1 VNAQL
6 LIPAAGMGT
15 RLGWGGPK
23 ALVPLEGKPLLAH
36 TLTRFEDAGLIES
49 AVILVPPGSEKTFR
63 DALIETFPN
72 ITFKIVSGGNERQDS
87 VRLGLDALAKDTE
100 VVLIHDAARPFVS
113 IEAIRSSIDA
123 AQDVGAA
130 TVAIPT
136 IDTILHSEDGE
147 SLGDTPP
154 RETMWACQTPQTFRL
169 EVIRH
174 AHAQAKENGYAGTD
188 DATLV
193 RQAGHPVKLV
203 MGTPTNIKITT
214 PSDFAFAE
222 TILRE
227 ELA

>member
-23 ALVPLEGKPLLAH
+23 ALVPLEGRPLLAH

-49 AVILVPPGSEKTFR
+49 AVILVPPGSEKIFH
-63 DALIETFPN
+63 DALREAFP
-72 ITFKIVSGGNERQDS
+72 KISFNVVSGGDERQDS
-87 VRLGLDALAKDTE
+87 VRHGLDALAENTE
-100 VVLIHDAARPFVS
+100 LVLIHDAARPFVS
-113 IEAIRSSIDA
+113 IEAIQSSIDA

-136 IDTILHSEDGE
+136 IDTILQSEDGE
-147 SLGDTPP
+147 SLGDTPS
-154 RETMWACQTPQTFRL
+154 RETMWACQTPQTFQVD
-169 EVIRH
+169 VIRH

-188 DATLV
+188 DATLA

-214 PSDFAFAE
+214 PSDLAFAK

>member
-1 VNAQL
+1 
-6 LIPAAGMGT
+6 MGT

-23 ALVPLEGKPLLAH
+23 SLVPLEGKPLLAH
-36 TLTRFEDAGLIES
+36 TLTRFEDVGLVES
-49 AVILVPPGSEKTFR
+49 AVILVPPGSERTFH
-63 DALIETFPN
+63 DALKEVFPK
-72 ITFKIVSGGNERQDS
+72 ITFEIVSGGSERQDS
-87 VRLGLDALAKDTE
+87 VRLGLDALAEDTK

-113 IEAIRSSIDA
+113 IEAIRNSVDA

-136 IDTILHSEDGE
+136 IDTILQSKDGD

-154 RETMWACQTPQTFRL
+154 RETMWACQTPQTFRV

-174 AHAQAKENGYAGTD
+174 AHAQAKENGYTGTD
-188 DATLV
+188 DATLA

-214 PSDFAFAE
+214 PSDLAFAT